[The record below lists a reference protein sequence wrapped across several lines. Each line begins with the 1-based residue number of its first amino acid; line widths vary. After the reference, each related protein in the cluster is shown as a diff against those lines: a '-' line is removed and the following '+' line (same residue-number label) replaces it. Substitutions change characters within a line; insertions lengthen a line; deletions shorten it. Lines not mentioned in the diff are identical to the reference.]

1 MKGNLTAGRDMVDI
15 GSNACLDSGTLM
27 IFCNI
32 IPSGV
37 SVTREWFL
45 NGVLQSNT
53 DPKLT
58 VSTVSNAERNYTCA
72 ITNQCSRDSATT
84 IVRRK

>member
-1 MKGNLTAGRDMVDI
+1 MNSKLIAGRGMVDI
-15 GSNACLDSGTLM
+15 GSNACLDNGTLM

-37 SVTREWFL
+37 SVTRKWFL
-45 NGVLQSNT
+45 NGILQSTT

-58 VSTVSNAERNYTCA
+58 VSTVSNVERNYTCA
-72 ITNQCSRDSATT
+72 ITSQCSRDSATT

>member
-1 MKGNLTAGRDMVDI
+1 MKGSLTAGRNMVDV

-45 NGVLQSNT
+45 NGILQSNT